1 MNRFAIEDSFAVEPD
16 TFVFAGRVIEGRA
29 KAGMFFDVPEAGHRW
44 RVVIKSVEF
53 IRKLGG
59 DECIGLLVRDADYL
73 PGLGA
78 GWTAEL
84 HEADA

>member
-1 MNRFAIEDSFAVEPD
+1 
-16 TFVFAGRVIEGRA
+16 
-29 KAGMFFDVPEAGHRW
+29 MFFDVPEAGHKW

-53 IRKLGG
+53 IRMLGG
-59 DECIGLLVRDADYL
+59 EERIGLLVSDSDYL
-73 PGLGA
+73 RGLGA